1 MTKHITVFMTAP
13 DEGEAARIA
22 KKLVEERLCACV
34 NIVPKIR
41 SVYRWQG
48 EICDEPEVMMI
59 AKTEA
64 ALSAALVS
72 RVKELHTYE
81 VPEIIC
87 LPIQTGSGEYLDWI
101 EASVDVPEEKD
112 GEVEL

>member
-1 MTKHITVFMTAP
+1 MTKHVTVFMTAP
-13 DEGEAARIA
+13 DEGEAGSIA

-34 NIVPKIR
+34 NIVPKVR
-41 SVYRWQG
+41 SIYRWQG

-64 ALSAALVS
+64 TLSAALVS
-72 RVKELHTYE
+72 RVKELHSYE

-101 EASVDVPEEKD
+101 AASVDAPAKKE
-112 GEVEL
+112 GELEL